1 VSEGRPVS
9 ARARGAVAVA
19 SGNYRYHRT
28 MAMNGVAPVPTAEM
42 AVDERAALSAAAC
55 MCPAP
60 PSRRLESQHPES
72 PDLPG
77 RFNQVLRRPL
87 ESTQFRSH
95 AYVRMLRQAQL
106 RGSMGRVGA

>member
-1 VSEGRPVS
+1 
-9 ARARGAVAVA
+9 
-19 SGNYRYHRT
+19 
-28 MAMNGVAPVPTAEM
+28 MNGVAPVPTAEM

-77 RFNQVLRRPL
+77 RFTQVLRRPL

-106 RGSMGRVGA
+106 RGSMGRVGACADNAHGVLLSLLQKNVLNRQRWQTRE

>member
-1 VSEGRPVS
+1 
-9 ARARGAVAVA
+9 
-19 SGNYRYHRT
+19 
-28 MAMNGVAPVPTAEM
+28 M

-77 RFNQVLRRPL
+77 RAVH
-87 ESTQFRSH
+87 SGVATTT
-95 AYVRMLRQAQL
+95 
-106 RGSMGRVGA
+106 